1 MRGQLFVP
9 KRGQME
15 PPSDDMLEE
24 SETVTTV
31 MTSTS
36 DYTSNFSSSPSIEIT
51 PPSNHALNKA
61 PQALEPPKPKK
72 GKKETEPSK
81 SVGEEN
87 QLKPKKKKKKKKS
100 SKSDLKIDDNLSENS
115 DEPGKGGSKQTVV
128 SANQ

>member
-15 PPSDDMLEE
+15 PPSDLLEE

-31 MTSTS
+31 LTSTS
-36 DYTSNFSSSPSIEIT
+36 DYTSNFSASPSIEIT
-51 PPSNHALNKA
+51 PPSNDGLPA
-61 PQALEPPKPKK
+61 PEPPKPKK